1 MSRLQSVFVVPSTI
15 PWTVSIR
22 SSSRIN
28 GDTSLKQAKRS
39 EESKLNDYYRRRCVN
54 YERFL
59 CDRVWECAECA
70 KHATRVEPVE
80 PFTLPIATF
89 LRRR

>member
-1 MSRLQSVFVVPSTI
+1 MVA
-15 PWTVSIR
+15 WY
-22 SSSRIN
+22 
-28 GDTSLKQAKRS
+28 LKQAKRS
-39 EESKLNDYYRRRCVN
+39 EENKLNDYYRRRCVN
-54 YERFL
+54 FERFL

-80 PFTLPIATF
+80 PSTLPIATY